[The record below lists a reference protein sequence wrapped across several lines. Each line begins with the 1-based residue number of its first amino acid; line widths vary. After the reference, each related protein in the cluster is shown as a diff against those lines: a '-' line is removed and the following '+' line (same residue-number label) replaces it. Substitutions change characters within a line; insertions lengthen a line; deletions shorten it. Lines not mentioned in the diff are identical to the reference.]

1 MRIPINLASRPFHRV
16 RAPLVA
22 SVVASVALLG
32 TLAALIALTL
42 SARARLADVRGSVAR
57 LNAQVRSAQ
66 AEQATL
72 SAALKKPE
80 NSEVLERVVFIN
92 TLLYRK
98 GISWTGIFSDLEKVL
113 PYDVKLLQIHPT
125 LNPQNQVLLDMIV
138 GCAEPESE
146 IKFLETL
153 ENSPLFGEVR
163 RPDSIPPTQSE
174 PLHRYRV
181 MVRYAPKP

>member
-1 MRIPINLASRPFHRV
+1 MRIPINLASQPFRRV

-22 SVVASVALLG
+22 SVVASVALAG
-32 TLAALIALTL
+32 TLAALITLTL
-42 SARARLADVRGSVAR
+42 TARAQLADVRGSISR
-57 LNAQVRSAQ
+57 LNTQIRRAQT
-66 AEQATL
+66 EQASL
-72 SAALKKPE
+72 NAALKKPE
-80 NSEVLERVVFIN
+80 NAEVLERVVFIN

-98 GISWTGIFSDLEKVL
+98 GISWTRLFSELEKVL
-113 PYDVKLLQIHPT
+113 PYNVRLLQIHPT
-125 LNPQNQVLLDMIV
+125 LNAQNEVMLDMEV

-153 ENSPLFGEVR
+153 QNSPQFGEVR
-163 RPDSIPPTQSE
+163 QPDSLPPTQSE